1 MNTPNINTTTGLIHK
16 DGKFIGSSVIF
27 PWNGDLLCLTASHNL
42 FGKKFDQSPD
52 LQKWNVVDHTGLAH
66 PILELVGNHDLAKEH
81 DIIILKLDCKSAL
94 ANFTCPK
101 FCSIPKNPAHSLM
114 FRGKYE
120 SSKTS
125 VTHKKLTFNTDCD
138 KITYHFLCDVDKVLL
153 TNNTYSSGSDW
164 LGGWSGSGL
173 FIENHTELV
182 CAGVMTEIPNKG
194 DDGQIQFVSVNA
206 LSALNILGI
215 ELPIM
220 DSEELNFDPTLNASS
235 LEAIF
240 DAIDEDAITEWE
252 NNDLNKPQLKYIND
266 KLPNIYPEDQLEKN
280 KRHIIKKLLLGKAYI
295 TVELRNNEQLF
306 TLYKKAYRVYDL
318 EDKNIYANNKMEARL
333 GVSNIKNE
341 YESYLQNCLGS
352 VFSASDVKLLAFYGI
367 SEWIAD
373 CSLSILG
380 NE

>member
-1 MNTPNINTTTGLIHK
+1 MSISNLNTTTGLIHK

-27 PWNGDLLCLTASHNL
+27 PWKEDLLCLTASHNL
-42 FGKKFDQSPD
+42 FGKNFDQTPV
-52 LQKWNVVDHTGLAH
+52 LKNWNVVDHTGLAH
-66 PILELVGNHDLAKEH
+66 PVIELVGNQELAKEH
-81 DIIILKLDCKSAL
+81 DITIFKLDCKSDL
-94 ANFTCPK
+94 ASFICPK
-101 FCSIPKNPAHSLM
+101 FCTIPKNPTHSLM

-125 VTHKKLTFNTDCD
+125 VTHKKLYFNSDCE
-138 KITYHFLCDVDKVLL
+138 KINYHFLCSVDKSLL
-153 TNNTYSSGSDW
+153 SNNTYSAGSDW

-173 FIENHTELV
+173 FIENHTELI

-194 DDGQIQFVSVNA
+194 DDGQIQFVSVSA
-206 LSALNILGI
+206 LSALKILGI

-220 DSEELNFDPTLNASS
+220 DSEELNFDSTLSLRS

-252 NNDLNKPQLKYIND
+252 NNDLNKPQLKYINS
-266 KLPNIYPEDQLEKN
+266 KLPNVYAEDQLEKN

-295 TVELRNNEQLF
+295 TTELRNNEQLF
-306 TLYKKAYRVYDL
+306 TLYKNAYKVYDL
-318 EDKNIYANNKMEARL
+318 EDKNIYANDKREARL
-333 GVSNIKNE
+333 GVTNIKNE
-341 YESYLQNCLGS
+341 YENYLRECLGS
-352 VFSASDVKLLAFYGI
+352 VFSPSDVKLLAFYGI